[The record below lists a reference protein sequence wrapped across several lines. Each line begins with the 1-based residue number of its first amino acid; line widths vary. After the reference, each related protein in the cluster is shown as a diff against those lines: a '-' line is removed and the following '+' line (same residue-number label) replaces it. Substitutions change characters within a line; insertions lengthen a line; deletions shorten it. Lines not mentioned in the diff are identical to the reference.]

1 MGKIYEALMRAE
13 EKEEEQ
19 PADPGALVTGG
30 NGFSPEL
37 MVVGRPGSAIAEQF
51 RFLRSKLIKPE
62 TGKRPRTLL
71 ITSALQGEGKTFVAS
86 NLAATLA
93 QGLDEYVLLVD
104 ADMRNPRV
112 HKVFGYDRTSQ
123 GLSSHLTQD
132 IPLENVLRNTSVGK
146 LTVLPAGEDIENPV
160 ELLSSTKM
168 KGLIAE
174 VRDRYPDRFVI
185 FDSPPMELAP
195 ETLVLAKEV
204 DGIYLV
210 VLRAKTP
217 RDVVS
222 STLERFHKDK
232 FMGVILNGY
241 EKQAKY
247 YKKYKKN
254 GYGSGYGRGYSYGYG
269 YGYGYGKKKAEDS
282 QS

>member
-13 EKEEEQ
+13 SKDEQ
-19 PADPGALVTGG
+19 QPVEPSGIVTGG
-30 NGFSPEL
+30 NGVSPEL
-37 MVVGRPGSAIAEQF
+37 MVIGRPGSAIAEQF

-62 TGKRPRTLL
+62 SGRRPRTLL
-71 ITSALQGEGKTFVAS
+71 VTSALQGEGKTFVAS

-112 HKVFGYDRTSQ
+112 HKVFGYDRTSK
-123 GLSSHLTQD
+123 GLSSHLTENL
-132 IPLENVLRNTSVGK
+132 PLENVLRNTSVGK

-168 KGLIAE
+168 KSLIAE

-195 ETLVLAKEV
+195 ETLVLANEL
-204 DGIYLV
+204 DGVYLV
-210 VLRAKTP
+210 VKRAKTP
-217 RDVVS
+217 RDLVS
-222 STLERFHKDK
+222 STLERFQQDK

-254 GYGSGYGRGYSYGYG
+254 GYGRGYGYG
-269 YGYGYGKKKAEDS
+269 YGYGYGNKGKDES
-282 QS
+282 G